1 MSYKC
6 HLKEILCIVRLW
18 DEVVDELGKESCK
31 YFLLKKFTSAEY
43 ISGNG
48 EKATSLWHY
57 NISKT
62 SSETVVKSRKRFFPA
77 QLVSYSL

>member
-1 MSYKC
+1 MSYQC

-31 YFLLKKFTSAEY
+31 YLFVEKVRLSAEY
-43 ISGNG
+43 ISGNCK
-48 EKATSLWHY
+48 KATSLWHY

-62 SSETVVKSRKRFFPA
+62 SSETIVKSRKRFFPA
-77 QLVSYSL
+77 QLV